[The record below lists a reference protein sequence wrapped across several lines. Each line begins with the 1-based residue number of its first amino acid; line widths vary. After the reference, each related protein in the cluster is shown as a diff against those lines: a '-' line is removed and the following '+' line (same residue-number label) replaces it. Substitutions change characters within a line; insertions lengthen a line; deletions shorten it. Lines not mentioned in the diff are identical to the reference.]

1 MQTPSEYDLAG
12 SIHVGVL
19 LRPPKELLRLASCPG
34 AQKITLYKQVS
45 KIAPFCYHNHTNMAK
60 LVPENHPALHVIAEE
75 VTEEELESGVAAKLI
90 KDMRKALKSY
100 NVDGFVAV
108 AIAAPQIG
116 ASKRIFLIDDQHSD
130 RDDVPSLVAINPKI
144 VKASKRTHI
153 VGEGCLSVP
162 DRYGEVRRHM
172 NVTMRA
178 QDEEG
183 NWYERGAGGLLAQ
196 IIQHEC
202 DHLDGILFVD
212 RAERVFKTGELEKS
226 KLREAV

>member
-1 MQTPSEYDLAG
+1 MT
-12 SIHVGVL
+12 VG
-19 LRPPKELLRLASCPG
+19 
-34 AQKITLYKQVS
+34 KIIL
-45 KIAPFCYHNHTNMAK
+45 FCYSIANRMAK
-60 LVPENHPALHVIAEE
+60 LVPENHPALHTIAEE
-75 VTEEELESGVAAKLI
+75 VTPEELGSGAAAKLI

-116 ASKRIFLIDDQHSD
+116 VSKRIFLIDDQNTD
-130 RDDVPSLVAINPKI
+130 RDDVPSMVAINPVIIKT
-144 VKASKRTHI
+144 SKRTRL

-162 DRYGEVRRHM
+162 DKYGEVRRHI

-178 QDEEG
+178 IDENG
-183 NWYERGAGGLLAQ
+183 QAFERGAGGLLAQ

-212 RAERVFKTGELEKS
+212 RAEHVYTTKELDKA
-226 KLREAV
+226 KLREAD